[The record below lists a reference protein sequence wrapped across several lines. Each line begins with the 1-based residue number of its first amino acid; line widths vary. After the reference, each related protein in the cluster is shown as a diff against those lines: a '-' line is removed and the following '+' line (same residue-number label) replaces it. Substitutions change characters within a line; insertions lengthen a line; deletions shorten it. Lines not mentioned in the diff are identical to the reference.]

1 MHSVRSAAARLR
13 MGSRMAVTAATVA
26 NNVKPAA
33 PLRTV
38 VGQPL
43 FNTARLYATKSVPY
57 TVDKFPGYNRN
68 ENFKKVGS
76 Q

>member
-13 MGSRMAVTAATVA
+13 LGSRIAVTGAIVA
-26 NNVKPAA
+26 NNVKPA
-33 PLRTV
+33 PLRA

-43 FNTARLYATKSVPY
+43 FNAARLYATKSVPY

-68 ENFKKVGS
+68 ENFKKVTVYG
-76 Q
+76 